1 MMSCGPVAATPGRE
15 GTWDVG
21 FQVAQRTVGELLRD
35 ATTGALQLPDFQRR
49 YQWDDDRITELL
61 LTVVRGHPL
70 GVLVMLEAG
79 GEAVRFKPTPLAG
92 VDPTTA
98 GAARYLLLDGQQRVT
113 SLVRSLTRDGVVE
126 TVDGRGRPVTRRYY
140 VDIEAA
146 ADPDG
151 DPRALV
157 VSVPGDGVVR
167 AAHAQRPAYE
177 VATLDGQVGA
187 GLMPVTA
194 LFSPEG
200 AGTWLRRWAWAAG
213 EEAVDGRFEVADRV
227 VERVVTP
234 ALDYLVPAIVLDAGT
249 SRESVATVFEKVNT
263 GGLPLDVFELLT
275 ATFAADASY
284 HREFGADFRLG
295 DDWQLTQDVLDAH
308 PVLGDVRRTDVLQA
322 VTLLATAQ
330 ARRDHAGPGRP
341 PAVSARREDVLGLD
355 LADYLRWAPA
365 LREAL
370 VWVAGFLADQRVP
383 AAEYVP
389 YRSQLVSLA
398 VVRVLVGPTVDRPP
412 VRERVSRWYWC
423 GVFAELYA
431 GAVETRLARD
441 VEQVPAWALAPL
453 TGDSPEPRNPDAL
466 TARLLPASRI
476 ATVQGRGSAV
486 YRGLVVLL
494 LRAGAVD
501 WADGT
506 PLTGEAFRQGQGDLR
521 LVFGRAWCA
530 ARGIGSGRR
539 DSIVNKVPMTART
552 AALWGSG
559 APSERLRELAE
570 RCGLSPDEVDARVA
584 THGADPWAL
593 RTDDPE
599 AFVAARLRALAGL
612 VEGATGRPLRE
623 SGRAA
628 PVGARLG
635 AG

>member
-1 MMSCGPVAATPGRE
+1 MMSRGPVAATPGRE

-35 ATTGALQLPDFQRR
+35 ATTGVLQLPDFQRQ
-49 YQWDDDRITELL
+49 YKWDDDRITELL

-70 GVLVMLEAG
+70 GVLMLLEAG

-98 GAARYLLLDGQQRVT
+98 GAARFLLLDGQQRVT

-140 VDIEAA
+140 IDVAAA

-157 VSVPGDGVVR
+157 VAVPGDGVVR

-177 VATLDGQVGA
+177 VATLDGQVAA

-194 LFSPEG
+194 LFSAEG
-200 AGTWLRRWAWAAG
+200 AGPWLRRWAWAAG
-213 EEAVDGRFEVADRV
+213 EDAVDDRFEIADRV

-249 SRESVATVFEKVNT
+249 GRESVATVFEKVNT

-275 ATFAADASY
+275 ATFAADTSY

-295 DDWQLTQDVLDAH
+295 DDWELTQEVLDAH
-308 PVLGDVRRTDVLQA
+308 PVLADVRRTDVLQA
-322 VTLLATAQ
+322 VTLLTTVQ
-330 ARRDHAGPGRP
+330 ARREHTGPGRP

-370 VWVAGFLADQRVP
+370 VWVAGFLRDQHVP
-383 AAEYVP
+383 SAEYVP

-398 VVRVLVGPTVDRPP
+398 VIRTLAGPTIDRPP
-412 VRERVSRWYWC
+412 VRERVTRWYWC

-441 VEQVPAWALAPL
+441 VEQVPPWALAPM
-453 TGDSPEPRNPDAL
+453 TQASPEPRDPDAV
-466 TARLLPASRI
+466 TARLLPASRL

-494 LRAGAVD
+494 LGAGAVD

-506 PLTGEAFRQGQGDLR
+506 PLAAAFDQGPVDLR
-521 LVFGRAWCA
+521 HVFGRAWCA
-530 ARGIGSGRR
+530 DRGIDQARR
-539 DSIVNKVPMTART
+539 DSIVNKVPMTGRT
-552 AALWGSG
+552 AAIWGA
-559 APSERLRELAE
+559 APPSQALAELAE
-570 RCGLSPDEVDARVA
+570 HCGLSRHEVDARLL
-584 THGADPWAL
+584 THSV
-593 RTDDPE
+593 DPE
-599 AFVAARLRALAGL
+599 ALHADDAEAFLAARLRALAGL
-612 VEGATGRPLRE
+612 VEAATGRPLRE
-623 SGRAA
+623 GGRGAA
-628 PVGARLG
+628 HRVRLR